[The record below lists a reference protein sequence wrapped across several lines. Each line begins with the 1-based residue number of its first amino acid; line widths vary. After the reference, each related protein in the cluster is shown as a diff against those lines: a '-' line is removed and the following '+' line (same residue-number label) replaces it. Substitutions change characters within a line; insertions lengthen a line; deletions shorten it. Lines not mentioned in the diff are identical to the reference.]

1 VLGAIGGISVNNAVE
16 LPALDGRLPLG
27 LLAALGLLRLLGD
40 LLGDPCR
47 LSFTPTRGTAVLHS
61 PLKTPGDIADLLA
74 TIVAATTGNAVVPG
88 LDPRFPL
95 PAGSGKDPTRPQR
108 ESYREFSAHV
118 SRIDPLAARQWL
130 PNLCTD
136 LAVDPA
142 GRADITPFA
151 SPRGKQNMRTFFSKS
166 LDLVRDQPGYLGE
179 ALTGWRRV
187 PGVTGE
193 YLDHRVLNSPVDDPA
208 GMEKAERG
216 VPGATWLATM
226 AIPMLR
232 LSGDGRQRAAT
243 LWHHVGYR
251 HVMIWP
257 LWRHPLDESAVQAL
271 IEHPCLKPVSSAPSV
286 SCTYWDSL
294 GITGVYG
301 AERQKLPDTDKF
313 PGVLAP
319 LRVAA
324 VE

>member
-1 VLGAIGGISVNNAVE
+1 VFGAIGGISVSTAVE

-27 LLAALGLLRLLGD
+27 FLAALGLLRLLGD
-40 LLGDPCR
+40 LLEDSVR
-47 LSFTPTRGTAVLHS
+47 LSFTPTRGTAVLDS
-61 PLKTPGDIADLLA
+61 PLKTPGDIAALLA
-74 TIVAATTGNAVVPG
+74 TIVAATTGNGVVPG
-88 LDPRFPL
+88 LGPGFPL
-95 PAGSGKDPTRPQR
+95 PAGSGKDPMRPQR
-108 ESYREFSAHV
+108 ESYRQFSAHV

-142 GRADITPFA
+142 SRADITPFA
-151 SPRGKQNMRTFFSKS
+151 SARGKQNMRTFFGKS
-166 LDLVRDQPGYLGE
+166 LGLVRDQPRYLGE

-232 LSGDGRQRAAT
+232 LTGDGHQRAAT

-251 HVMIWP
+251 HIMIWP
-257 LWRHPLDESAVQAL
+257 LWRHPLDKPAVQAL
-271 IEHPCLKPVSSAPSV
+271 IEHSCLKPVNPAPSV
-286 SCTYWDSL
+286 RSTYWDAL
-294 GITGVYG
+294 GINGVYG

-319 LRVAA
+319 LQVAA
-324 VE
+324 AP